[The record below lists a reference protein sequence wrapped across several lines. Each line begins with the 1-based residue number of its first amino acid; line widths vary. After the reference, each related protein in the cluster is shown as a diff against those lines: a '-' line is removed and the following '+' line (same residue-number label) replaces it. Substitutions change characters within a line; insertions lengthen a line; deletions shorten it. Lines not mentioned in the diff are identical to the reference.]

1 MVGKTGRLQERNR
14 YRCTIGLM
22 LAGLVSI
29 ASGCGMV
36 ATGQN
41 MQGVRLYEQGQ
52 LYGAMEKFQ
61 QAMVNDPNDADAYYN
76 LASTLHRM
84 GAANN
89 DANALQQAEQMYNEC
104 LNRSPDHT
112 DCHRA
117 LAVLL
122 VETDRSD
129 RAFVLL
135 KNWAIRSPQNADAR
149 VELARL
155 YREFGDTKTAELQ
168 LQQALQLDQTN
179 KRAWTAMAWIR
190 ESKGDYTQAL
200 ANYQR
205 AYTLNGYDPALA
217 NRIAALNGAAAGSTG
232 APAAPNGTRTVNA
245 TAPTARY

>member
-1 MVGKTGRLQERNR
+1 MVGKTGRLPERNG

-76 LASTLHRM
+76 LASTMHRM
-84 GAANN
+84 GAANK

-149 VELARL
+149 VELAACTENLATPKRRNCSCSKL
-155 YREFGDTKTAELQ
+155 CSWTKPTSVRGL
-168 LQQALQLDQTN
+168 
-179 KRAWTAMAWIR
+179 RWR
-190 ESKGDYTQAL
+190 GS
-200 ANYQR
+200 
-205 AYTLNGYDPALA
+205 A
-217 NRIAALNGAAAGSTG
+217 NR
-232 APAAPNGTRTVNA
+232 RA
-245 TAPTARY
+245 TTPRR